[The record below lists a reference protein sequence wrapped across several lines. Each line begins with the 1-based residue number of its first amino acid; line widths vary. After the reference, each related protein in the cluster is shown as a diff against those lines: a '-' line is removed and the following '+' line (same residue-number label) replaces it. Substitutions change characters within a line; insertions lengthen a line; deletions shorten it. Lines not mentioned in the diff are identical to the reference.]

1 MKKKI
6 ISIVLVLSLL
16 APITANAGFLKTM
29 VENWGFTLT
38 LTATDMLDL
47 FGALADDIGE
57 MGDRILLMA
66 GQIDLMA
73 DKILV
78 MADKIVATE
87 EIMAGLAVDI
97 AEIKTNTSSTC
108 VEGLFISNTDQDT
121 LYAGASPVFTMSQ
134 APSEYVVYVSSNL
147 TMSTNTISVLVHNQ
161 AELEALWPTLVVLA
175 QNQKVYIAVKAITDN
190 TISSLSNV
198 LTYNVL

>member
-6 ISIVLVLSLL
+6 ISIVLALSLL

-29 VENWGFTLT
+29 VESWGFTFT

-57 MGDRILLMA
+57 MGDRILDMA
-66 GQIDLMA
+66 GQIDL
-73 DKILV
+73 

-97 AEIKTNTSSTC
+97 TEIKTNTSNTC

-121 LYAGASPVFTMSQ
+121 LYAGAYPVFTMSQ
-134 APSEYVVYVSSNL
+134 TPSEYVVYVSSSL

-161 AELEALWPTLVVLA
+161 AELDALWPTLVVLA
-175 QNQKVYIAVKAITDN
+175 QNQKVYLAVKAITNN